1 MENSTSSN
9 TENPPRLIASITD
22 GFNIIANRIYLIL
35 FPLLLD
41 TFLWLGPH
49 LRIKN
54 LLEPLIADMPTAIP
68 EMATP
73 EIVEFSTWSK
83 ELWGILLEHFN
94 LFSSVNVFPV
104 GIPSLMAGLSPIKTP
119 FGTPFLFEVDSYL
132 QVFLLWGFLSGIGIV
147 LGALY
152 FDAISRA
159 TGGNN
164 PLFSI
169 SQASVSILQVFIFT
183 LLCFLLILLFSIP
196 ILLVILLL
204 SVISTALGQIALIC
218 LTLLAIWMIMPLVFS
233 PHGVFVNHQPIY
245 TSISTSIRLVRNYL
259 PGTGMFILT
268 SLLLYQGLNLLWETA
283 PDTSWMSI
291 VGILGHAFI
300 STGLIASSFVYYRKG
315 ISWMERKQHPTA
327 VQS

>member
-1 MENSTSSN
+1 MENSTDANS
-9 TENPPRLIASITD
+9 TNPPRLIASITD
-22 GFNIIANRIYLIL
+22 GFNIVANRIYLIL

-49 LRIKN
+49 LRIKH
-54 LLEPLIADMPTAIP
+54 LLEPIIVDMPTEIP

-73 EIVEFSTWSK
+73 EIIEFTKWSK

-94 LFSSVNVFPV
+94 LVSSVNVFPV

-119 FGTPFLFEVDSYL
+119 FGTPYLFEIGSFL
-132 QVFLLWGFLSGIGIV
+132 QVFLLWGLLSVVGII
-147 LGALY
+147 LGSLY

-159 TGGNN
+159 TGENSSI
-164 PLFSI
+164 FSV
-169 SQASVSILQVFIFT
+169 SQASTSILQIFVFT
-183 LLCFLLILLFSIP
+183 LLCFLFILLFSIP

-204 SVISTALGQIALIC
+204 SVISAALGQIALIC
-218 LTLLAIWMIMPLVFS
+218 ITLLAIWLIMPLVFS
-233 PHGVFVNHQPIY
+233 PHGVFVNHEPIY

-268 SLLLYQGLNLLWETA
+268 ALLLYQGLNLLWETA
-283 PDTSWMSI
+283 PDSSWMSF

-315 ISWMERKQHPTA
+315 ITWMESRQHPTA